1 MPVRIL
7 ASGVTLDVP
16 LYQQPE
22 RQARGWGTLFFGA
35 ALDPPRRR
43 LARLLEEVNFELREG
58 DRLAILGRNG
68 AGKSTLLRVLNRV
81 YQPTEGSLK
90 VSGSCQAL
98 LNMGLG
104 FNGEATVVENIFLR
118 GVAMGLKA
126 PFLRTQIPE
135 ILEFSGLAE
144 KAGHRLRTLSSGQ
157 RMRLGF
163 AISTSVQHDII
174 LMDEWVGAGDADFMA
189 KAKERMQSRV
199 GGSKIVVLASHST
212 GLLRD
217 ICNRGIVLERG
228 KLMYAGDITSSLK
241 YYHDLLAKLRTD
253 GESAL
258 DETPSSQGAQIFGA
272 VEAISV
278 ENGTCVVR
286 GWFVDTEG
294 AVPSGLSLQLDGQR
308 HVATSLERQ
317 RRPDVMQHF
326 GLHADDC
333 GFLARIPLPPGLT
346 NLASLGAA
354 EPAVLAG
361 ATADYTYVPLRLAAA
376 VVTQLAPVDHNA
388 SAPRG
393 NRET

>member
-1 MPVRIL
+1 MNAYIRANNL
-7 ASGVTLDVP
+7 TLDVP

-22 RQARGWGTLFFGA
+22 RQADGWGALFLGA

-43 LARLLEEVNFELREG
+43 FVRLLENINFELREG

-81 YQPTEGSLK
+81 YQPTEGSLE
-90 VSGSCQAL
+90 VRGTCQAL

-126 PFLRTQIPE
+126 PFLRTQVSE

-163 AISTSVQHDII
+163 AISTSVQHDIM

-199 GGSKIVVLASHST
+199 GGSKIVVLASHSI

-217 ICNRGIVLERG
+217 MCNKGIVLEKGR
-228 KLMYAGDITSSLK
+228 LAYAGDIIASLK
-241 YYHDLLAKLRTD
+241 FYHALLARLRTD
-253 GESAL
+253 GGIGSE
-258 DETPSSQGAQIFGA
+258 EPRIGGQVYGAIEEIHA
-272 VEAISV
+272 VGDGGRILI
-278 ENGTCVVR
+278 R
-286 GWFVDTEG
+286 GWMVDSEG
-294 AVPSGLSLQLDGQR
+294 AVPAG
-308 HVATSLERQ
+308 VALEWNGFRYVAEQ
-317 RRPDVMQHF
+317 VKQAARPDVMRHF
-326 GLHADDC
+326 GLNTDQCGFQAFMTLPGLKKLSDLGEDVRVLGGSSSEHAD
-333 GFLARIPLPPGLT
+333 A
-346 NLASLGAA
+346 
-354 EPAVLAG
+354 
-361 ATADYTYVPLRLAAA
+361 PLRLAASVA
-376 VVTQLAPVDHNA
+376 AMLKPD
-388 SAPRG
+388 P
-393 NRET
+393 